1 MSDTELQIIG
11 FLGGGLIVI
20 SLLPQLYTIIYNKS
34 SKDISI
40 SMYLLL
46 LIAQCLWFLYGLLKH
61 DLQVLLTN
69 AIAGVLTILIIVAA
83 IYFRYTTCHDIP

>member
-11 FLGGGLIVI
+11 FVGGGLIVI

-46 LIAQCLWFLYGLLKH
+46 LIAQCLWISYSILKN
-61 DLQVLLTN
+61 DMIILATN
-69 AIAGVLTILIIVAA
+69 LSSSTITLLIICTAL
-83 IYFRYTTCHDIP
+83 YYKERS